1 MGKGKEMNIIKKEKK
16 WIAVYLTFSLLL
28 TAIRLINPLLVSRF
42 FDNAGG
48 SDIEYLLKIVLILL
62 FSSICGGFLNIF
74 CAILDTK
81 VRNRIVRKAKKEY
94 LEKLLRLNYETLEK
108 MDFGDRKTRYDFN
121 EVYGELA
128 VSFISNTIIELFTCA
143 FIFIC

>member
-1 MGKGKEMNIIKKEKK
+1 MNIIKKEKK

-62 FSSICGGFLNIF
+62 SASICGGFLNIF
-74 CAILDTK
+74 CVDFRYK
-81 VRNRIVRKAKKEY
+81 SQKQDRPEGKERVFGKA
-94 LEKLLRLNYETLEK
+94 
-108 MDFGDRKTRYDFN
+108 
-121 EVYGELA
+121 A
-128 VSFISNTIIELFTCA
+128 AS
-143 FIFIC
+143 

>member
-62 FSSICGGFLNIF
+62 SASIGGGFLSC
-74 CAILDTK
+74 CALIMKRLRKWILVIGKPDT
-81 VRNRIVRKAKKEY
+81 
-94 LEKLLRLNYETLEK
+94 
-108 MDFGDRKTRYDFN
+108 
-121 EVYGELA
+121 
-128 VSFISNTIIELFTCA
+128 ISMRFMEN
-143 FIFIC
+143 